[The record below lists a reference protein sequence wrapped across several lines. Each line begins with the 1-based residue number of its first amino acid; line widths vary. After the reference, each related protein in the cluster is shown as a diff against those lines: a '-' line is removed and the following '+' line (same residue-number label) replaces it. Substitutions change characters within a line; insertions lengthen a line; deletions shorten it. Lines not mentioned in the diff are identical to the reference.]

1 MNQAIEARAVAQEIR
16 DFLDEMK
23 KRLLAGEE
31 SSTYALWADA
41 RNDIVDMFLEI
52 GQVDI
57 ILQQYSPELRGFLN
71 MEHVSRWVEE
81 TDNACFKDTD
91 KFCKGITDLREYAD
105 MLYLLLNRLVAD
117 NEAYPKE
124 VLNMVEYCYTCEDR
138 ETLRHIGRNVII
150 NKLNNVFDFERE
162 TEKVDAFFDEEAGMY
177 YVMEQGRR
185 MYFPI
190 EIFSTKKDVENYV
203 NALHTEQDAR
213 SPHRYINERMDVPEG
228 AVVLDAGVAEG
239 NFSIGI
245 IDKVKKMYL
254 VECEPCFIRALQW
267 TFKDDMD
274 KIVFVDKFLSGHE
287 DAQCTTIDAIMQ
299 GEPLD
304 YLKMDIEGAELEAL
318 QGGEKTIA
326 VSPNLKCNVCVYHRF
341 NDNEVITKFLSEHGM
356 EVENTPGYMMFHLDE
371 EYPHFPRKGLAQA
384 VKKM

>member
-1 MNQAIEARAVAQEIR
+1 MNQVMEEEAVAQEIR

-23 KRLLAGEE
+23 KRMLTGEE

-57 ILQQYSPELRGFLN
+57 MLQQYSPELRGFLN
-71 MEHVSRWVEE
+71 MEYVNRWMEE
-81 TDNACFKDTD
+81 TDSACYKDSG

-105 MLYLLLNRLVAD
+105 MLYMLLNRLATSD
-117 NEAYPKE
+117 ETYPKE
-124 VLNMVEYCYTCEDR
+124 VVDMVEYCYTCENR
-138 ETLRHIGRNVII
+138 EIFRHIGKNVILSGTS
-150 NKLNNVFDFERE
+150 KVFDFERE
-162 TEKVDAFFDEEAGMY
+162 TEKVEAFFDEEAGMY

-190 EIFSTKKDVENYV
+190 EIFPSVKDITKYV
-203 NALHTEQDAR
+203 NILHMEQDAR
-213 SPHRYINERMDVPEG
+213 SPHRYINERMEVPEG

-245 IDKVKKMYL
+245 IDKVKKLYL

-267 TFKDDMD
+267 TFKDYMD
-274 KIVFVDKFLSGHE
+274 KVVFVDKFLSGHE

-384 VKKM
+384 VKKI